1 MDEFWKLLRES
12 LPQVLGTLIAAAIIA
27 FVTTAYAGYGL
38 VAAILAAAGTVV
50 ALICVFWIYT
60 RMHKRV
66 GKPPSTLP
74 YAGTQASESPPR
86 SRTMGTEQYNRLLQI
101 LQKRFSQEDLIMLV
115 FSILGPGSYCELS
128 GDTHT
133 TKAIGLLEFLKTRG
147 HVEDLVAYIAKTRPD
162 IDLSEFAVKA
172 PTAPPTR
179 DEEKYTKLR
188 IFVASPD
195 DVAEERECLK
205 LVVDELNRTIA
216 DHLRLT
222 LDLLDWHTHV
232 APRMG
237 RPQQVVFDQLPLENW
252 DVFVGILW
260 TRFGTPSGGTHPVTG
275 EPFLSGT
282 EEEFTLAYQAWR
294 ETGRP
299 QMLFYRCV
307 RPVPVNVDVS
317 QLQRV
322 QRFFV
327 DFGMTGTHPG
337 LPISY
342 KTVEDFERRIRG
354 DLTQLLFDYGKER
367 LLETR
372 QPDLAEQIAKLQAP
386 EPKPVPPPHVPFI
399 NREDELK
406 QILSSFAS
414 PYHLVD
420 APAGYGKTS
429 LLKELRRRFEE
440 QNWISVYVSVQ
451 EHRSLP
457 DVAQALAAQLGV
469 SLTLD
474 PDARRLGLNLG
485 RAIVQQHGDDF
496 AQKGVD
502 SRRGVILFI
511 DVDKRPWTSLLPTVD
526 ALFVDFIP
534 GVEYS
539 LRSLDFFKE
548 SHNPFRVVFAGR
560 YLAGKTP
567 PTSPLPLTILKLTP
581 FNYEVVRD
589 SARVYLS
596 DQRGVGQLAAHLM
609 HYTAGHPGCMAR
621 VLELYQERG
630 YPPDEFF
637 RYSAEEI
644 WENIV
649 WPEADAVHNDIR
661 RGLRRIF
668 DDLSILRCLEYGVL
682 RRLLKEAAFPEYKNE
697 FDLADELTGTYL
709 MDWKGRLLRDDITRR
724 LLVIR
729 LLQEIGPQSFA
740 KHCQRAQTICI
751 EHLQDPSAQMPEMW
765 TIEFLFQSLQQHAE
779 DIQDCQKR
787 MEIRQNFLG
796 EVVPQALRLLV
807 DGRKAREEQHAVK
820 RAMEADWEVQFTVNY
835 FLREGEYNDEPY
847 RELSQRIDDFF
858 RSIL

>member
-1 MDEFWKLLRES
+1 MKAEL
-12 LPQVLGTLIAAAIIA
+12 
-27 FVTTAYAGYGL
+27 
-38 VAAILAAAGTVV
+38 
-50 ALICVFWIYT
+50 
-60 RMHKRV
+60 
-66 GKPPSTLP
+66 
-74 YAGTQASESPPR
+74 
-86 SRTMGTEQYNRLLQI
+86 YNRLLEI
-101 LQKRFSQEDLIMLV
+101 LRKCFSKEDLRVLV
-115 FSILGPGSYCELS
+115 FSILGPGSYDELS

-133 TKAIGLLEFLKTRG
+133 TKAISLLEFLKNRDR
-147 HVEDLVAYIAKTRPD
+147 VEDLVAYVAEIRYD
-162 IDLSEFAVKA
+162 IDLSEFGVE
-172 PTAPPTR
+172 PPPAPPTLG
-179 DEEKYTKLR
+179 EEKKYTKLR
-188 IFVASPD
+188 IFVASPG
-195 DVAEERECLK
+195 DVAEERERLR
-205 LVVDELNRTIA
+205 LVVEELNRGIA

-222 LDLLDWHTHV
+222 LDLLDWRTHV

-237 RPQQVVFDQLPLENW
+237 RPQQVVFDQLPLERW

-260 TRFGTPSGGTHPVTG
+260 TRFGTPSGGIHPVTG

-282 EEEFTLAYQAWR
+282 EEELTLAYQAWR

-307 RPVPVNVDVS
+307 RPIPVDVDVT

-342 KTVEDFERRIRG
+342 KTVEDFEHRVRG
-354 DLTQLLFDYGKER
+354 DLTQLLLDYSEER

-372 QPDLAEQIAKLQAP
+372 QPGLAEQIAKLQAP
-386 EPKPVPPPHVPFI
+386 EPKPAPPPHVPFI

-406 QILSSFAS
+406 QILSSFAP

-420 APAGYGKTS
+420 APAGYGKTA
-429 LLKELRRRFEE
+429 LLKELRRRFGE

-451 EHRSLP
+451 KHRSLP
-457 DVAQALAAQLGV
+457 DVAQALAAQLGI

-485 RAIVQQHGDDF
+485 RAIVQHQGDYF
-496 AQKGVD
+496 VQEGVD

-511 DVDKRPWTSLLPTVD
+511 DVDKRPWTSLLPTID
-526 ALFVDFIP
+526 ALLVDFIP

-539 LRSLDFFKE
+539 LRGLDFFKR

-567 PTSPLPLTILKLTP
+567 STSPLPLTILKLTP
-581 FNYEVVRD
+581 FNYEVVRN
-589 SARVYLS
+589 SARAYLS

-644 WENIV
+644 WESIV
-649 WPEADAVHNDIR
+649 WQEADAVHNDIR
-661 RGLRRIF
+661 RELRRIF
-668 DDLSILRCLEYGVL
+668 DDLSIFRCLDYAVL
-682 RRLLKEAAFPEYKNE
+682 QRLLDEAVFPEHESE

-724 LLVIR
+724 LLAMR
-729 LLQEIGPQSFA
+729 LLQEIGPRSFA
-740 KHCQRAQTICI
+740 VHCQRAQAICV
-751 EHLQDPSAQMPEMW
+751 ERLQDSSAQMPEMW

-779 DIQDCQKR
+779 DIKDRQKR
-787 MEIRQNFLG
+787 MEIRQAFLG
-796 EVVPQALRLLV
+796 QALLQALQLLV
-807 DGRKAREEQHAVK
+807 DGRKAREERYALK
-820 RAMEADWEVQFTVNY
+820 RALEADWEFQFTVNY
-835 FLREGEYNDEPY
+835 FLREDEYNDEPHE
-847 RELSQRIDDFF
+847 ELSQRIDDFF